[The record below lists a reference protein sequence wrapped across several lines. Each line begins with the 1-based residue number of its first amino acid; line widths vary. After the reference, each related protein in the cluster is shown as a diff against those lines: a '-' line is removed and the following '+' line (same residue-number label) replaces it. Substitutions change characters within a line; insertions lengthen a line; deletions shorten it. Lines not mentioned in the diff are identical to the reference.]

1 MKSSKRLI
9 KDKIIILLSTIMVF
23 LSGCGTQ
30 LEDNTVILE
39 ENLSQASQ
47 EDSQLEITKESLKG
61 EFYEETYQP
70 TYSAAL
76 EVLERNGDSV
86 KLKLFGKELD
96 LLNMEG
102 KDGPYNLQTQSN
114 DRKSIYFNAVSDK
127 DGIYKVR
134 TGNMKEVES
143 VIILPKKEDFIC
155 NFNVL
160 KDGNIIFRGIY
171 NESIG
176 VFYYNASK
184 NSINKLIAGGRNEKG
199 MWIPIYSL
207 SPHENKIIYYQ
218 LKDSTSNVNI
228 YGGTFSEGK
237 IKNVTII
244 EENIVPLIFDY
255 IKDGKEIIKGKN
267 LIGVFFTS
275 WDYYDEKTA
284 IISIPSKLSSGYN
297 YEKRTYV
304 VTLENE
310 QDKIDKAAREFID
323 AFYTVGEKE
332 YNLMKN
338 LGDNSKSKK
347 EATKLIEDSLA
358 SCMTSDARLTLI
370 NDMKYINRLS
380 EYISKKETLSV
391 YNIVLEK
398 TEKNAGYVTYTY
410 KITFWKKSSD
420 NKDEVKEISKSICL
434 EQENNQWKVNNYT
447 KFTY

>member
-1 MKSSKRLI
+1 MKKR
-9 KDKIIILLSTIMVF
+9 IIILLSTIVMF
-23 LSGCGTQ
+23 LSGCGTR
-30 LEDNTVILE
+30 LEDNAVILE
-39 ENLSQASQ
+39 ENLSEASQ
-47 EDSQLEITKESLKG
+47 EDSQLEITKELLDG

-70 TYSAAL
+70 TSSAAL
-76 EVLERNGDSV
+76 DVLERSGDSV
-86 KLKLFGKELD
+86 KLKFFGEELD
-96 LLNMEG
+96 ALNMEG
-102 KDGPYNLQTQSN
+102 KEGPYNLQTQSDDKKN
-114 DRKSIYFNAVSDK
+114 IYFNAASDK
-127 DGIYKVR
+127 EGIYKVK
-134 TGNMKEVES
+134 TDNMKEVES

-218 LKDSTSNVNI
+218 LKDSTGNVNI

-237 IKNVTII
+237 IKNVATI

-255 IKDGKEIIKGKN
+255 IKDGKGIVKGKN

-284 IISIPSKLSSGYN
+284 IISIPSKLTSGYN
-297 YEKRTYV
+297 YERRTYV

-310 QDKIDKAAREFID
+310 HDKIDKAAREFID
-323 AFYTVGEKE
+323 AFYTVGERE

-338 LGDNSKSKK
+338 LGNNSKNK
-347 EATKLIEDSLA
+347 EEVAKLLEDSLA
-358 SCMTSDARLTLI
+358 SCMTSDARFTLI

-380 EYISKKETLSV
+380 EYTSKKETLSV
-391 YNIVLEK
+391 YNIILEK

-420 NKDEVKEISKSICL
+420 NEDEVKEISKSICL
-434 EQENNQWKVNNYT
+434 SQENNQWKVNNYT
-447 KFTY
+447 KFAY

>member
-1 MKSSKRLI
+1 MKKRITILI
-9 KDKIIILLSTIMVF
+9 STIVVF
-23 LSGCGTQ
+23 LSGCGTH
-30 LEDNTVILE
+30 LKDNAVILE
-39 ENLSQASQ
+39 ENLSQASK
-47 EDSQLEITKESLKG
+47 EESQLEITKKSLDG
-61 EFYEETYQP
+61 EFYEETYQQ
-70 TYSAAL
+70 TSSAAL
-76 EVLERNGDSV
+76 ELLEKNGDSV
-86 KLKLFGKELD
+86 KLKLFGEKLD
-96 LLNMEG
+96 VLNMEG
-102 KDGPYNLQTQSN
+102 KEGPYNLQTQSD
-114 DRKSIYFNAVSDK
+114 DRKSIYFNATSDK
-127 DGIYKVR
+127 EGIYKVKAD
-134 TGNMKEVES
+134 NMKEVES
-143 VIILPKKEDFIC
+143 VITLPKKEDFIC

-218 LKDSTSNVNI
+218 LKDSTGNVNI

-237 IKNVTII
+237 IKNSAII
-244 EENIVPLIFDY
+244 EENIAPLIFDY
-255 IKDGKEIIKGKN
+255 IKEGKGIIKGKN

-275 WDYYDEKTA
+275 WDYYNEKTA
-284 IISIPSKLSSGYN
+284 IISIPSKLTSGYN
-297 YEKRTYV
+297 YERRTYV

-310 QDKIDKAAREFID
+310 YDKIDKAAREFID

-338 LGDNSKSKK
+338 LGNNSKNK
-347 EATKLIEDSLA
+347 EEVAKLLEDSLA

-391 YNIVLEK
+391 YNIILEK

-420 NKDEVKEISKSICL
+420 NKDEVEEISKSICL
-434 EQENNQWKVNNYT
+434 SQENNQWKVNNYT
-447 KFTY
+447 KLTY